1 MPNDAKL
8 GMVVGVGLV
17 IIVAVIFFR
26 KDTTAADAFAT
37 IPKSAPAVTQ
47 PAPARGA
54 RPGEAHG
61 GTKHVVEDGDTLID
75 LSRRYYGTGEKFNVI
90 YNANRDQ
97 LGAPDRLRPGM
108 VLTIPETH

>member
-1 MPNDAKL
+1 MPMPNDAKL

-17 IIVAVIFFR
+17 IIVAVLFFR
-26 KDTTAADAFAT
+26 KDTTASDAFT
-37 IPKSAPAVTQ
+37 SIPKSAPAVTQ
-47 PAPARGA
+47 PPPR
-54 RPGEAHG
+54 RGEAIPPG
-61 GTKHVVEDGDTLID
+61 GQKHVVEDGDTLMG

-90 YNANRDQ
+90 YDANRNQ